1 MDIEK
6 QKELT
11 NGKGGWNSVKAYA
24 KDKKDEIKEKVTN
37 VVEGIK
43 ATPEAIKKTFK
54 KGKD

>member
-11 NGKGGWNSVKAYA
+11 NGKGGWNFVKAYA
-24 KDKKDEIKEKVTN
+24 KDKKDEIKEKVIN

-43 ATPEAIKKTFK
+43 ATPATIKKTFK

>member
-1 MDIEK
+1 MGIEK

-11 NGKGGWNSVKAYA
+11 NGKGGWNFVKAYA

>member
-11 NGKGGWNSVKAYA
+11 NGKGGWNFVKAYA
-24 KDKKDEIKEKVTN
+24 KEKKEQLTTKAKNIAGGVN
-37 VVEGIK
+37 VVITK
-43 ATPEAIKKTFK
+43 L

>member
-11 NGKGGWNSVKAYA
+11 NGKGGWNFVKAYA